1 MVDWKRL
8 LEDDDRERA
17 RAGEDDEGDDWRQE
31 AADSLCELYYETYRT
46 QKRRGGGQRL
56 DLRPGSDF
64 RRFLESH
71 LRPLARHGVWEAL
84 FPNRSSATSAQA
96 IDEAL
101 HLLADTK
108 LVDRV
113 YSGDI
118 VTVTK
123 IVSNIAKK
131 RAKYLELEGRGGA
144 AAAAAAIAGA
154 GDGLDDD
161 EVTAFTADEDT
172 DAGVDL
178 EEVDADV
185 SAADADA
192 DADADV
198 GEVDADIDAD
208 AEGDPDDDEA

>member
-8 LEDDDRERA
+8 LEDDERA
-17 RAGEDDEGDDWRQE
+17 RAGSDDVNDDWRTE
-31 AADSLCELYYETYRT
+31 AADSLCELYYETYRA
-46 QKRRGGGQRL
+46 QKGRGKRL

-64 RRFLESH
+64 RRFMDSH
-71 LRPLARHGVWEAL
+71 LRPLSKHGVWEAL

-123 IVSNIAKK
+123 IVSNIQKK
-131 RAKYLELEGRGGA
+131 RGKYLELEGRSALALALAEDGEEL
-144 AAAAAAIAGA
+144 
-154 GDGLDDD
+154 GDLEGVVDDD
-161 EVTAFTADEDT
+161 DLGEIDDLPIEGDAEVVE
-172 DAGVDL
+172 
-178 EEVDADV
+178 EEV
-185 SAADADA
+185 
-192 DADADV
+192 
-198 GEVDADIDAD
+198 
-208 AEGDPDDDEA
+208 